1 MKNIALATSFAV
13 LLINSSALA
22 ETWSVSERLVSGI
35 NYASGTW
42 NLNMQG
48 DKLTG
53 KAEMQIDNGT
63 MLHYSLD
70 GTVTGGVY
78 SVTIVGRDDDK
89 KNCVWTG
96 KTADGQG
103 GKVIAGQAE
112 CEGTKLY
119 IRGGVQ

>member
-1 MKNIALATSFAV
+1 MKKIALATSFAV

-48 DKLTG
+48 EKLTG

-78 SVTIVGRDDDK
+78 SVTLVGRDDDK

>member
-13 LLINSSALA
+13 LLINSSAFA

-48 DKLTG
+48 EKLTG

-78 SVTIVGRDDDK
+78 SVTLVGRDDDK

>member
-1 MKNIALATSFAV
+1 MKTIALATSFAV

-63 MLHYSLD
+63 MLHYSVD

-78 SVTIVGRDDDK
+78 SVTLVGRDDDK

>member
-1 MKNIALATSFAV
+1 LATSFAV

-78 SVTIVGRDDDK
+78 SVTLVGRDDDK

>member
-1 MKNIALATSFAV
+1 MKKIALATSFAV

-63 MLHYSLD
+63 MLHFSLD

-78 SVTIVGRDDDK
+78 SVTLVGRDDDK

>member
-1 MKNIALATSFAV
+1 MKKIALATSFAV

-48 DKLTG
+48 DRLTG

-78 SVTIVGRDDDK
+78 SVTLVGRDDDK

>member
-1 MKNIALATSFAV
+1 MKKIALAAAFTALMIS
-13 LLINSSALA
+13 SSAYA

-63 MLHYSLD
+63 MLHYSVD
-70 GTVTGGVY
+70 GTVAGGVY
-78 SVTIVGRDDDK
+78 SVTLVGRDDDK

-96 KTADGQG
+96 KAADGQG

>member
-1 MKNIALATSFAV
+1 MKKIALATSFAV

-78 SVTIVGRDDDK
+78 SVTLVGRDDDK

>member
-1 MKNIALATSFAV
+1 MNKIALATSFAV

-63 MLHYSLD
+63 MLHYSVD

-78 SVTIVGRDDDK
+78 SVTLVGRDDDK